1 MFSFIKFLNYLNDN
15 PDNLTDTQ
23 QDSLHALLFC
33 NPHDS
38 FITSQKVSKKLYT
51 KKSFA
56 KNILVSLAKNTDLNI
71 RIECENCKCDND
83 VSSSLC
89 EKCGEPLE
97 ITEDN
102 LFAKIEGILPDEQKL
117 YDNEESVREEQLSQ
131 MITIWDKQKSIVYM
145 LIDVSNSE
153 MIQNKNNENY
163 KKYLDC
169 LREVIKQSFLVL
181 KGNYLCFGEIG
192 DCFKLG
198 FSDINDVRIFL
209 EEIARI
215 HYGNFESNH
224 YPPAVEGL
232 KPYPCLKI
240 SAQLLELGNS
250 QNPKDLLFKTLN
262 GSLDFNSDLL
272 TKLFRLDGAIKLN
285 YDNAFGENN
294 KICAF
299 VFDQLADKIKIEGKK
314 QPIEAGK
321 HIPHKA
327 DVIAITFPN
336 GKLEISDNP
345 KKLLINE

>member
-1 MFSFIKFLNYLNDN
+1 MLSFIKFLNYLNEN
-15 PDNLTDTQ
+15 PNNLANIQ
-23 QDSLHALLFC
+23 KDSLHTLLFC
-33 NPHDS
+33 NTHDR
-38 FITSQKVSKKLYT
+38 FITPQLISKELYIR
-51 KKSFA
+51 KSFA
-56 KNILVSLAKNTDLNI
+56 KGIFISLAKDTDLNVKI
-71 RIECENCKCDND
+71 KCSNCNCDND
-83 VSSSLC
+83 FSSSSC
-89 EKCGEPLE
+89 KECGELLE

-102 LFAKIEGILPDEQKL
+102 LFAKIEGLLSDKRKL

-131 MITIWDKQKSIVYM
+131 MITIWDKQKFIVYM

-169 LREVIKQSFLVL
+169 LREAVKQSFLIL
-181 KGNYLCFGEIG
+181 RGNYLCFGEIG

-198 FSDINDVRIFL
+198 FSDINDVRVFL
-209 EEIARI
+209 EEIAKI
-215 HYGNFESNH
+215 HYENFESNN
-224 YPPAVEGL
+224 YPPAIEGL

-240 SAQLLELGNS
+240 SAQLLELGYS
-250 QNPKDLLFKTLN
+250 KNPKDLLSKTLN
-262 GSLDFNSDLL
+262 GALDFNSDLL

-285 YDNAFGENN
+285 YDNAFNENN

-299 VFDQLADKIKIEGKK
+299 IFDQLADKMGLKGKK
-314 QPIEAGK
+314 QTIEAGK

-345 KKLLINE
+345 KRFLRNE

>member
-1 MFSFIKFLNYLNDN
+1 MLSFIKFLNYLNEN
-15 PDNLTDTQ
+15 PDNLTDIQ
-23 QDSLHALLFC
+23 KDSLHTLLFC
-33 NPHDS
+33 NTHDR
-38 FITSQKVSKKLYT
+38 FINSQIVSRALCT
-51 KKSFA
+51 KKTFA
-56 KNILVSLAKNTDLNI
+56 KKIFISLAKNTDLNVK
-71 RIECENCKCDND
+71 IECGNCKCDND
-83 VSSSLC
+83 FPSSLC
-89 EKCGEPLE
+89 KECGESLE

-102 LFAKIEGILPDEQKL
+102 LVIKIEGILPYERKL

-131 MITIWDKQKSIVYM
+131 MITIWDKQKFIIYM

-169 LREVIKQSFLVL
+169 LRKTVKQSFLIL
-181 KGNYLCFGEIG
+181 RGNYLCFGEIG

-209 EEIARI
+209 EEIAKI
-215 HYGNFESNH
+215 HYKNFESNH

-240 SAQLLELGNS
+240 SAQLLELENS
-250 QNPKDLLFKTLN
+250 QNPKNLLFKTLN
-262 GSLDFNSDLL
+262 GALDFNSDLL

-285 YDNAFGENN
+285 YDTVFDKSN
-294 KICAF
+294 KICTF
-299 VFDQLADKIKIEGKK
+299 IFDQLADKMGLKGKE
-314 QPIEAGK
+314 QTIEAGK

-345 KKLLINE
+345 KRFLRNG